1 MIGRSNQVFGLQRFN
16 NTIELD
22 EELKRPLTF
31 KLELDQ
37 LEFTEMKKKSQTI
50 DLKQIRTHH

>member
-1 MIGRSNQVFGLQRFN
+1 MVFGEQRFTN
-16 NTIELD
+16 EFE

-50 DLKQIRTHH
+50 DLKLLRTHQ